1 MMEVIKYSEK
11 EIAIFQG
18 LINLMREGANPYSI
32 KVSDIAV
39 ASNVGKGTIYDYFTS
54 KEEAIS
60 KAIIYNI
67 NNEIKEVFIRI
78 KAKDN
83 FKDKFYEVLQVIAD
97 NLKNNL
103 STFNM
108 LLSAGGIQELYE
120 YLMDDKYDLS
130 KFTCIISNEIDDLLE
145 LGFKENIINTKE
157 SKYYQVMAIQ
167 GAVCGFSN
175 YISRQEIYPKINI
188 EEAMDTAYKLL
199 IKALN

>member
-1 MMEVIKYSEK
+1 MMETIKYSEK
-11 EIAIFQG
+11 EIAIFEG
-18 LINLMREGANPYSI
+18 IIDLMREGANPYSI
-32 KVSDIAV
+32 KVSDIAK
-39 ASNVGKGTIYDYFTS
+39 ASNVGKGTIYDYFSS

-67 NNEIKEVFIRI
+67 NNEIKDVFIRI
-78 KAKDN
+78 KTKDN
-83 FKDKFYEVLQVIAD
+83 FKDKFYEVLRVIKD

-120 YLMDDKYDLS
+120 YLVDDQYDLS
-130 KFTCIISNEIDDLLE
+130 KFTHMIGDEINDLLE
-145 LGFKENIINTKE
+145 LGFKENTINTKE
-157 SKYYQVMAIQ
+157 SKYYQIMAIQ

-175 YISRQEIYPKINI
+175 YISRQEIYPEINI

-199 IKALN
+199 IKSLN

>member
-1 MMEVIKYSEK
+1 MEDIKYLEK

-32 KVSDIAV
+32 KVSDIAM
-39 ASNVGKGTIYDYFTS
+39 ASNVGKGTIYDYFSS

-78 KAKDN
+78 RAKDN
-83 FKDKFYEVLQVIAD
+83 FKDKFYEVLQVIVD

-120 YLMDDKYDLS
+120 YLMDDKYELS
-130 KFTCIISNEIDDLLE
+130 KFTHIISNEINDLLV
-145 LGFKENIINTKE
+145 LGFKENTINTKE